1 MESWNQVIH
10 TALLGTEK
18 KTLQKEEV
26 DEYLAESLDLIAA
39 QTVDK
44 EEAFLQTASLV
55 YNARQCGTV
64 PLKKETIFLPQAE
77 PEEKPYASPAAHA
90 VLSDILDTGSTAL
103 FQFWLE
109 QCSAANKIV
118 KPDFLPY
125 LLNTATR
132 RKELRHLVKAC
143 GGKRG
148 EWLVQFNEEWK
159 WNEAVNEEEIWETG
173 TLAQRKAFL
182 SQQRLTDS
190 TKGRELL
197 QQTWS
202 QEPVNIKAE
211 LLEAMLTGAS
221 NADVLWL
228 EELLNEKSVK
238 VKEATLQV
246 LKTIPSSSIV
256 QTYWTIL
263 KDSIR
268 LATSKGILGIGSKTT
283 LDIKLAAVDPTIFK
297 TGIEQVSSEKGVS
310 DEAFILYQLA
320 ESVPPRFW
328 EEYFN
333 LNREEILKLFSKDD
347 TAKSLI
353 PAIGTAAAHFRDI
366 EWLRAII
373 TIEEKNLYLEALD
386 ILPQKEAEAYAV
398 RFFTHDDAA
407 ASTVQNLHLFKDEWT
422 MDFTKAFLRFTGKN
436 GYQYHR
442 GFYNEIIHLFPVPI
456 IGELEKC
463 TPKEEYQRTMWAG
476 VSEHIT
482 KLLTLKLQTLKAFNE

>member
-1 MESWNQVIH
+1 MESWSQVIH

-18 KTLQKEEV
+18 KTLRKEDV
-26 DEYLAESLDLIAA
+26 DEYLAQSLDHVAV
-39 QTVDK
+39 QSGDK

-55 YNARQCGTV
+55 YNARQCGFV
-64 PLKKETIFLPQAE
+64 PLKKETVLLPQAE
-77 PEEKPYASPAAHA
+77 AEEKTYASPVAHA

-109 QCSAANKIV
+109 QCIEANRIV

-125 LLNTATR
+125 LLNSATK

-148 EWLVQFNEEWK
+148 EWLVQFNQEWK
-159 WNEAVNEEEIWETG
+159 WNEAVNEEEIWQTG
-173 TLAQRKAFL
+173 TLAQRKTFL
-182 SQQRLTDS
+182 SEQRLTDP

-202 QEPVNIKAE
+202 QEPANTKAE

-221 NADVLWL
+221 NADVPWL

-238 VKEATLQV
+238 VKEAALQV

-256 QTYWTIL
+256 QTYWAIL

-268 LATSKGILGIGSKTT
+268 LATSKGILGIGSKTS
-283 LDIKLAAVDPTIFK
+283 LDIKLAAVDPSIFK

-310 DEAFILYQLA
+310 DEAFIRYQIT

-328 EEYFN
+328 EKHFN

-347 TAKSLI
+347 TAKLLI
-353 PAIGTAAAHFRDI
+353 PAIGTAAAHFRDL

-373 TIEEKNLYLEALD
+373 SIEDKNLYLEALG

-398 RFFTHDDAA
+398 RFFTHDDTA
-407 ASTVQNLHLFKDEWT
+407 ASIVQNLHLFKEEWS
-422 MDFTKAFLRFTGKN
+422 MDFTKGLLRFTAKN

-442 GFYNEIIHLFPVPI
+442 GFYNEIIHLLPVPI
-456 IGELEKC
+456 TQELEKC
-463 TPKEEYQRTMWAG
+463 TPKEEYQRSMWSN

-482 KLLTLKLQTLKAFNE
+482 RLLTLKLQTLKAFND

>member
-18 KTLQKEEV
+18 KTLRKEDV
-26 DEYLAESLDLIAA
+26 DEYLAQSLDLIAV
-39 QTVDK
+39 QSGDK
-44 EEAFLQTASLV
+44 EEAFLQAASVV
-55 YNARQCGTV
+55 YNARQCGAV
-64 PLKKETIFLPQAE
+64 PLKKETVFLPQAE
-77 PEEKPYASPAAHA
+77 PEEKSYASPAAHA
-90 VLSDILDTGSTAL
+90 VLSDILDTGSTSL

-109 QCSAANKIV
+109 QCNAANKIV

-125 LLNTATR
+125 LLNSATK

-148 EWLVQFNEEWK
+148 EWLVQFNEGWK
-159 WNEAVNEEEIWETG
+159 WNEAVNEEDVWQTG
-173 TLAQRKAFL
+173 TLAQRKTFL
-182 SQQRLTDS
+182 SQQRLTDP

-202 QEPVNIKAE
+202 QEPANTKAE
-211 LLEAMLTGAS
+211 LLEAMLTSAS
-221 NADVLWL
+221 DADVPWL

-238 VKEATLQV
+238 VKEAALQV
-246 LKTIPSSSIV
+246 LKTISSSSIV
-256 QTYWTIL
+256 QTYWAIL
-263 KDSIR
+263 KHSIQ
-268 LATSKGILGIGSKTT
+268 LTTSKGILGIGSKTT
-283 LDIKLAAVDPTIFK
+283 LDIKLAAVDPSIFK

-310 DEAFILYQLA
+310 DETFILYQLT

-333 LNREEILKLFSKDD
+333 LNREEILKLFSKDE

-353 PAIGTAAAHFRDI
+353 PAMGTAAARFHDI
-366 EWLRAII
+366 EWLRTII
-373 TIEEKNLYLEALD
+373 SIEEKNLYLEALE

-398 RFFTHDDAA
+398 SFFTHDDTAV
-407 ASTVQNLHLFKDEWT
+407 SMVQNLHHFKEEWT
-422 MDFTKAFLRFTGKN
+422 MDFTKAFLRFAAKN

-442 GFYNEIIHLFPVPI
+442 GFYSELIHLFPVPV